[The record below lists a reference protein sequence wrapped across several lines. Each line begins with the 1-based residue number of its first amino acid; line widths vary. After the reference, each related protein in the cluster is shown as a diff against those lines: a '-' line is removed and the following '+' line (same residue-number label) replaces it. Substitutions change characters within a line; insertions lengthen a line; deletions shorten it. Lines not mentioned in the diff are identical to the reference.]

1 MHVVREID
9 DNKRVARSA
18 VAKALAIAWI
28 NLGFRDDSD
37 EDKMNI
43 IRECLSDAGLLAA
56 VLYELYSKDRY
67 AVQSLL
73 LNIQAREVSQ

>member
-9 DNKRVARSA
+9 DNKRVARST

-37 EDKMNI
+37 EDKLNI
-43 IRECLSDAGLLAA
+43 IRECLNDAGLLAA
-56 VLYELYSKDRY
+56 VLYELYGKDRY

-73 LNIQAREVSQ
+73 LNIQAREVA